1 MLRGKRMR
9 QLKKLYLQNPVFK
22 FMVSYTV
29 VLILPL
35 ILCLAGYRV
44 AFNIVEG
51 EIKDNKLAMINHSK
65 SLIDNQI
72 EGLNT
77 LVLQIATS
85 PTMLS
90 LVETDSIKAGT
101 FFWDAKKAIE
111 RTSQLFTHSS
121 NNMIED
127 IYIYLHNTEYVITP
141 ETLYNARFYHEKIL
155 KYKDIS
161 YKQWQEGLL
170 GNTREDDYIITDK
183 EVSYIQT
190 LPLKYNASTQGAVVC
205 ELKRSEIQKFFKSVD
220 PGDGSIIFV
229 QDSKDHL
236 VWHSTS
242 KEEIL
247 NYIDVVNKY
256 QGEGIFSTTINNK
269 KMIVLYTISDVNG
282 WRYVLL
288 LPEHVVMA
296 DLFHLRNTVTML
308 LVIILGGGILISYYL
323 SVKNG
328 RPLSDIMNQLKGLDV
343 EQEIWDKELGNID
356 DLGGAITK
364 MVARTQTL
372 RKEIDKQQP
381 LLQTAFWQKVIRGEF
396 TDEDEMK
403 LFANRAN
410 IILEDTPQ
418 RVVACRVFANNDFY
432 SMDIQTLE
440 EVNIAILIIKNILK
454 ELLEEKVYFY
464 DVDYLTTVA
473 IINDEKDEVNLIEQK
488 VKEANAYMIANY
500 YITPVWGI
508 SNLCHSWLE
517 IWRAYEQ
524 AKGALKSGVKEGL
537 KNIIF
542 YKDVIEER
550 VTYYY
555 PLDFEERLIH
565 YCKRADKVSIQSLL
579 SILYTENFINRKLSG
594 YTVQKLYDEL
604 NSTIVKIIGTDT
616 EIEGADKL
624 ERFNDPK
631 DAKLY
636 FKVLLDIC
644 LSISRRYKEAKNNS
658 QVDLIQ
664 KIKDY
669 IQEVYKDPN
678 LCLGMVSSHFNIS
691 EGYIS
696 TLFKEQT
703 GVNFTEYV
711 EELRMNR
718 ACGLLKDTKLNIND
732 IGEQVGYN
740 SVQSF
745 RRAFKRIHGISPSE
759 LRK

>member
-1 MLRGKRMR
+1 MR

-35 ILCLAGYRV
+35 VVCLIGYRV
-44 AFNIVEG
+44 AFNIVER

-72 EGLNT
+72 EGLST
-77 LVLQIATS
+77 LVMQIATS

-90 LVETDSIKAGT
+90 LVETESIKEGT

-111 RTSQLFTHSS
+111 RTAQLFTHSS
-121 NNMIED
+121 NNIIED
-127 IYIYLHNTEYVITP
+127 IYIYLDNTEYVITP
-141 ETLYNARFYHEKIL
+141 DTLYNARFYYEKIL
-155 KYKDIS
+155 KFKDIS
-161 YKQWQEGLL
+161 YGEWQEQLL
-170 GNTREDDYIITDK
+170 DESRVDDYIITEKD
-183 EVSYIQT
+183 VSYIQT
-190 LPLKYNASTQGAVVC
+190 LPLKYNASTQGAIVC
-205 ELKRSEIQKFFKSVD
+205 KLEKGEIQKFFSSVD
-220 PGDGSIIFV
+220 LEDGSIIFI
-229 QDSKDHL
+229 QDKKDNL

-242 KEEIL
+242 KEETL
-247 NYIDVVNKY
+247 AYIDVLNRN

-269 KMIVLYTISDVNG
+269 KMIVLYTISNLNG

-288 LPEHVVMA
+288 LPERVVMA
-296 DLFHLRNTVTML
+296 DLFQLRNIIAL
-308 LVIILGGGILISYYL
+308 LLLIILGVGGIISYYL

-328 RPLSDIMNQLKGLDV
+328 RPLSDIMNQLKGPDV
-343 EQEIWDKELGNID
+343 EQEIWDKELSNID

-396 TDEDEMK
+396 TDEDEMR

-410 IILEDTPQ
+410 IRLENTPQ

-454 ELLEEKVYFY
+454 ELLEERVYFY

-473 IINDEKDEVNLIEQK
+473 IINDEKDEVDLIEQK
-488 VKEANAYMIANY
+488 IKEANAYMIANY
-500 YITPVWGI
+500 YITPAWGI

-565 YCKRADKVSIQSLL
+565 YCKRADKESIQSLL
-579 SILYTENFINRKLSG
+579 HILYTENFINRKLSG
-594 YTVQKLYDEL
+594 FTVQKLYDEL
-604 NSTIVKIIGTDT
+604 NSTIVKIVGTDT
-616 EIEGADKL
+616 EIEGVDRL
-624 ERFNDPK
+624 GGLNDPK

-658 QVDLIQ
+658 QADLIH